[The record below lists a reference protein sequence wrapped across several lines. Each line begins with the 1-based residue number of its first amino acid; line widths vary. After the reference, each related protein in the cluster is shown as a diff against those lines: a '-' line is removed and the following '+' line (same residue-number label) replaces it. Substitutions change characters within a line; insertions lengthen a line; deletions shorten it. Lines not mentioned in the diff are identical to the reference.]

1 MEGDILNKSIEEN
14 NKIAF
19 NNKICCTKKSYFFG
33 YVYPKIMKEYKQYKN
48 VYNQMSFQRF
58 GMCIKDIE
66 RLENKTEEQ
75 KKFLYQYRKYMPL
88 MDNNSIMNTLSKYVE
103 DIEFDNKWSKSSKP
117 FDWNIMMSGKY
128 EINDQSL
135 IKKIISTIKDF
146 NKSQRVIASN
156 NNYSSE
162 IFDIDEETEYNNM
175 YKYLFDM
182 YEERL
187 LKLCSNTEKLSDY
200 VVYVYYNFFKNSSKS
215 LLWNVFEKEIVS
227 SIKNKSNTIVY
238 PVYDENGK
246 EYLGQRFSLK
256 EVDLI

>member
-1 MEGDILNKSIEEN
+1 
-14 NKIAF
+14 
-19 NNKICCTKKSYFFG
+19 
-33 YVYPKIMKEYKQYKN
+33 
-48 VYNQMSFQRF
+48 
-58 GMCIKDIE
+58 
-66 RLENKTEEQ
+66 
-75 KKFLYQYRKYMPL
+75 

-103 DIEFDNKWSKSSKP
+103 DIEFDNKWSKPSKP

-128 EINDQSL
+128 EIDDQSL